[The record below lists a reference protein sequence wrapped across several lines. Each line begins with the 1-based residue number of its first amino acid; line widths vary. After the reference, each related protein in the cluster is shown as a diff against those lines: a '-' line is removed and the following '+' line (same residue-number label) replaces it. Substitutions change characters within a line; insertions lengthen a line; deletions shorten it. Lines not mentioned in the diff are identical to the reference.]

1 MCDCFL
7 VMVYEVQQ
15 AAQPLD
21 RSFLISVLLKL
32 TSGKSVVGFLF
43 LSSGLLLACS
53 LQVRFV
59 TVCSMPTVLPSPS
72 LPSDLKVQR
81 KVLDMIFL
89 WLCVCMM
96 FRFSVPTRCSLLIS
110 LCLIASSVWLCNALL
125 LFCCC

>member
-7 VMVYEVQQ
+7 VMVYEVQK

-59 TVCSMPTVLPSPS
+59 TVCSMQTVLPSPS

-81 KVLDMIFL
+81 EVLDMIFL

-110 LCLIASSVWLCNALL
+110 LCLIASSVWLRNALL

>member
-59 TVCSMPTVLPSPS
+59 TVCSMQTVLPSPS

>member
-7 VMVYEVQQ
+7 VMVYEVQK

-21 RSFLISVLLKL
+21 RSFLLSVLLKL

-59 TVCSMPTVLPSPS
+59 TVCSMQTVLPSPS

-81 KVLDMIFL
+81 EVLDMIFL

-110 LCLIASSVWLCNALL
+110 LCLIASSVWLRNALL